1 MADSSKSTPPRKVSP
16 QEPDPIRLAPSRP
29 LPGFIAPQLAMHLF
43 DLLHLDGH
51 DLTKVPLVAR
61 KRALQ
66 GLLASLGTDG
76 PIRYSEHLVGNGPA
90 AFKHPCG
97 LGLEGIVSKLEIR
110 DVGQDS

>member
-1 MADSSKSTPPRKVSP
+1 
-16 QEPDPIRLAPSRP
+16 
-29 LPGFIAPQLAMHLF
+29 MHLF

-110 DVGQDS
+110 YAGQDS